1 MYTSLLSK
9 TDIGMYVLQGLGM
22 QLLITVM
29 SMRLETRA
37 FPMHLLQQQKLARS
51 QILDRQE
58 EDHCLDLL
66 ACQLHL
72 LHP

>member
-1 MYTSLLSK
+1 
-9 TDIGMYVLQGLGM
+9 MYVLQGLGM
-22 QLLITVM
+22 QLLIMVM

-37 FPMHLLQQQKLARS
+37 FPMHLLQQQKLGRS
-51 QILDRQE
+51 WILDRQE

-66 ACQLHL
+66 ACQLNL